1 MNKKLAITL
10 LLSCLFFCISL
21 NAQVSKDK
29 MLGMYIHQHWS
40 YNHPYAA
47 RTWTYED
54 WRDYVGGL
62 KLLGYNFILIWPV
75 LETMPD
81 PLTPSDEAN
90 LAKIARVIDMA
101 HEEFDMKVSIVLCP
115 NVSPKSEEG
124 SKYTFEQRPFFHTD
138 DRVDPGDVV
147 AFGKLMAW
155 REKLFARLAKADGLF
170 IIDSDPGGYPNSTNL
185 EFVYI
190 LDAHRRMLDRLRKG
204 IQIDYWAL
212 HGWESYSRF
221 YATGEFVSAPTSEL
235 RNAISLLSK
244 QPVEPWGIASGR
256 GADLADSLNMSDRVL
271 AFPYSAVE
279 AEPSFPFTLF
289 KMPED
294 NTLNNTEIPTHAT
307 VYHNRAYEAGK
318 NGGLRGVLGNAQ
330 THIVQLPNTFALARG
345 AQGLSLNKEDYIKF
359 ANDLIPGH
367 GAVIVEGWEALQG
380 KNTKRM
386 LAVSKQLSAI
396 LKKPVAGGPL
406 KGLYFG
412 NAESYLDDLIKQL
425 QMAATLYKLSETFN
439 TSNPSKVAI
448 RKNLTAFVNAA
459 EAWQQK
465 HQYANSWRWTD
476 MNETLRKL
484 DVTPVNKVLDTNKF
498 TSDEGA
504 TPFEKVKKG
513 LALMESYTPRLI
525 ASLKEALAGM

>member
-1 MNKKLAITL
+1 MNKKLPVALFVCSL
-10 LLSCLFFCISL
+10 LFWANL
-21 NAQVSKDK
+21 NAQDSKEK
-29 MLGMYIHQHWS
+29 LLGMYIHQHWS
-40 YNHPYAA
+40 YNHPYAS

-62 KLLGYNFILIWPV
+62 KQLGYNFILIWPV

-90 LAKIARVIDMA
+90 LAKIASVIDMA
-101 HEEFDMKVSIVLCP
+101 HAEFKMKVSIVLCP

-124 SKYTFEQRPFFHTD
+124 RKYTFEQRPFFHTD
-138 DRVDPGDVV
+138 DRVDPGDAV

-155 REKLFARLAKADGLF
+155 REKLFAPLAKADGLF

-190 LDAHRRMLDRLRKG
+190 LDAHRRMLDRLRPG

-221 YATGEFVSAPTSEL
+221 YATGEFRSAPTSEL
-235 RNAISLLSK
+235 RNAISLLFK

-256 GADLADSLNMSDRVL
+256 GADLADSLNMSNRVL

-289 KMPED
+289 KIPEED
-294 NTLNNTEIPTHAT
+294 THNSTESPSHPTF
-307 VYHNRAYEAGK
+307 YHNRAYEAGK
-318 NGGLRGVLGNAQ
+318 NGGQRGVLGNAQ

-345 AQGLSLNKEDYIKF
+345 AQGLSLTKEDYITF

-367 GAVIVEGWEALQG
+367 GATIVEGWDALQG
-380 KNTKRM
+380 KDTRRM
-386 LAVSKQLSAI
+386 RAVVKQLSAI
-396 LKKPVAGGPL
+396 LKKPVTGGPL

-412 NAESYLDDLIKQL
+412 NAESYVDDLIKQL
-425 QMAATLYKLSETFN
+425 QMAASLYTLSETFN
-439 TSNPSKVAI
+439 SSNPGKAAI
-448 RKNLTAFVNAA
+448 KKNLAAFTSAA

-465 HQYANSWRWTD
+465 HQYANSWHWPAMD
-476 MNETLRKL
+476 ETLRKL
-484 DVTPVNKVLDTNKF
+484 NAAPVNKVLDTHKF

-525 ASLKEALAGM
+525 ASLKEALAEM